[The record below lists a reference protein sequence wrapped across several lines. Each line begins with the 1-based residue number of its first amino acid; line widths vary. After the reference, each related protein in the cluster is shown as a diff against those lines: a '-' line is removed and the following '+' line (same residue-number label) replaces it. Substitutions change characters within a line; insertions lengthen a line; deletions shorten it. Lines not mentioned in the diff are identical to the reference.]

1 MMISLSSLER
11 RLSVLERPFNA
22 DIDPGE
28 LERRALEALN
38 DTELGLLDEFYSLL
52 QSGFSFDKISG
63 MMGEESY
70 QAAIAA
76 IEKADREYKR
86 LVGEARPK
94 RHAAPLEQRKEPDRD
109 ESHGA

>member
-1 MMISLSSLER
+1 MISLSSLER

-28 LERRALEALN
+28 LERRALEALT
-38 DTELGLLDEFYSLL
+38 DTELGLLDEYYSLL
-52 QSGFSFDKISG
+52 QSGFSSEMVSS

-70 QAAIAA
+70 QSAIAA

-86 LVGEARPK
+86 LIEEARQK
-94 RHAAPLEQRKEPDRD
+94 RHAAPLKPCKEPECD
-109 ESHGA
+109 ESPNA

>member
-1 MMISLSSLER
+1 MISLSSFER

-28 LERRALEALN
+28 LERRALEALT
-38 DTELGLLDEFYSLL
+38 DTELGLLEEFYSLL
-52 QSGFSFDKISG
+52 QSGFSFEEVSG

-70 QAAIAA
+70 KAAIAA

-86 LVGEARPK
+86 LIEEARPK
-94 RHAAPLEQRKEPDRD
+94 RHIVPLEPRKEPDRD
-109 ESHGA
+109 KSPNA